1 MIFSFEATTLQNPLL
16 ERIFQA
22 SWEMHLLFNT
32 AYGFPNRD
40 ITRPANSFEYLLLVT
55 SSHLLI
61 LFFLF
66 LISVLALKISFSH
79 FLPLYFHGLCG
90 TLGSSVLSKA
100 RLDGLFGSCP
110 LSFLVL
116 RPSSSVVL
124 MISSVPGFD
133 DLHGLPDPEVFP
145 GFLILA
151 VFKPFPFY
159 WVLFWFF
166 Y

>member
-1 MIFSFEATTLQNPLL
+1 MIFSFEATTQQNPLL

-22 SWEMHLLFNT
+22 SWELHLLFST

-40 ITRPANSFEYLLLVT
+40 ITRPANSVEYLLLVT

-66 LISVLALKISFSH
+66 LISVLALKISSSH

-90 TLGSSVLSKA
+90 TLGSLVLSKA
-100 RLDGLFGSCP
+100 RLDGLSGSCP
-110 LSFLVL
+110 FSFLVL

-124 MISSVPGFD
+124 MRKPSTLASTTFADFLTPR
-133 DLHGLPDPEVFP
+133 FP

-151 VFKPFPFY
+151 VFKLFPFY